1 MKHTGMNIKHH
12 KQRGEWAEI
21 RFMARA
27 AEHGLQVSK
36 PWGDSA
42 SYDFVVE
49 HRSQCLRVQVK
60 SSMHRRDGGL
70 CCQVRGSQRRAYVDG
85 SFDFAAVYL
94 IPLDLW
100 YIIPTAQIA
109 GQTSLFFSPD
119 QRNSK
124 YGQYEEAWHLLRGK
138 PRNSGKVAR
147 IEACSG
153 GLSLIGPSEFTSP
166 ASAGIS
172 EFSFR
177 I

>member
-1 MKHTGMNIKHH
+1 MNIKHP

-49 HRSQCLRVQVK
+49 HRSRCLRVQVK
-60 SSMHRRDGGL
+60 SSMHLRDGGHY
-70 CCQVRGSQRRAYVDG
+70 CQVRGSQRRAYVDG

-109 GQTSLFFSPD
+109 GQTSLFFSPKL
-119 QRNSK
+119 RNSK

-138 PRNSGKVAR
+138 SQSPGWVAR
-147 IEACSG
+147 IEGCAAE
-153 GLSLIGPSEFTSP
+153 LSLIEPEAVFPSRTPSDYRFP
-166 ASAGIS
+166 MW
-172 EFSFR
+172 
-177 I
+177 